1 MRERKSMWQ
10 QGTQELTEARI
21 VKPEKTELRKGNEKK
36 RKRLRIE
43 ILNGKAT
50 RIKPMC
56 PC

>member
-1 MRERKSMWQ
+1 
-10 QGTQELTEARI
+10 